1 MILDVGITVAKISDE
16 REGSVDILLP
26 RRSEDEILFFTQATD
41 STSLE
46 PVKTQK
52 SNERERVSVSSAEN
66 PAMKFAGRKSRNE
79 FRALMVSPLHY
90 FSLIKLFS

>member
-52 SNERERVSVSSAEN
+52 SNELASVISGEPGDEICRTKVTKRVSSSDVL
-66 PAMKFAGRKSRNE
+66 PST
-79 FRALMVSPLHY
+79 LLY
-90 FSLIKLFS
+90 FSLNEIFS